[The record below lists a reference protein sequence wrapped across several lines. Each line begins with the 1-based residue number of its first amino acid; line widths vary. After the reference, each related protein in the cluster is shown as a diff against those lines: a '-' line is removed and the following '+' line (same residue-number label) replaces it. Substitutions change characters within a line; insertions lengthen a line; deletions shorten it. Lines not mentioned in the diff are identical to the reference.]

1 MTFTPPH
8 QCIIVYSLKGKER
21 GKESCESETM
31 FLDREPCEVE
41 TMFSDKGAI
50 RVRDHVLKQGSHT
63 SQRPCSQTW
72 KLRAKDHVLRHVNCE
87 LKTILIRFQ
96 LD

>member
-21 GKESCESETM
+21 GKESCESETI

-50 RVRDHVLKQGSHT
+50 RVRDHVL
-63 SQRPCSQTW
+63 
-72 KLRAKDHVLRHVNCE
+72 RHVNCE
-87 LKTILIRFQ
+87 LMTILIRFQ
-96 LD
+96 LDSFVLVKIMQHNID